1 MACKLK
7 EVIVNAITFFELKYR
22 NIACGFMK
30 IVVMLR
36 KINKIAGADM
46 MSYQLKGKQVR
57 ILYDPVTVIKEYT
70 VAALKAI
77 HWETGKEAVY
87 VDL

>member
-1 MACKLK
+1 
-7 EVIVNAITFFELKYR
+7 
-22 NIACGFMK
+22 
-30 IVVMLR
+30 MLR

-46 MSYQLKGKQVR
+46 TPYQLKGKQVR

-70 VAALKAI
+70 VVVRRAV